1 MVVYYGGTMT
11 ETDRGPEYMGG
22 AAVEA
27 TIFRDFLSYFQLIKI
42 GTEELRYHAVERMW
56 YVKPG
61 LTPADGLHPIRND
74 KDAIA
79 MGKAAAGGVV
89 SLYMEVGE
97 NDSGFGDNEENIE
110 RSVAGSD
117 PEADVSGVR
126 ADEGIVHLLD
136 DSDRTSDPEFAEA
149 MANLG
154 LTGYRRKIRTQYNT
168 DGVEVD
174 QLNEVTA
181 NRSAQQEEIVIPDDG
196 LHGMEFMNGRSPQG
210 HSDAD
215 DEHSDRHSSQG
226 SEEESEEDSTLLS
239 SPISSYRASSRSNH
253 DCVDKVDGEEV
264 NSVAGVEF
272 YDPNCDHN
280 KLVLKPTLRF
290 VSPQQFKE
298 AVTNYS
304 IAVGADINWVRSSRK
319 CKEAVC
325 SEPECKWRVYASWW
339 NKDEAYIIKAVGSPQ
354 TCGRTQ
360 RIKGATAKWIAQ
372 RYMGRFRI
380 DPELNTRHLVK
391 EIGLTYGLEVTVR
404 VCANARKEARRIL
417 EGTLAEQYAKM
428 RSYVSTLQLADPDG
442 LFALEVDPVPG
453 TQTSKFKRLYV
464 GFSSLRLGFLSG
476 CRRMFALDGCFLK
489 GEVKGMLLSAVGKD
503 GNNQMFPIA
512 WAVVEGENRNSWCW
526 FVHLVKT
533 ELLIADGTGWSI
545 ISDQQKVKNL
555 VIVELYLCNIP
566 LTIV

>member
-97 NDSGFGDNEENIE
+97 NDSGFGDNEENI
-110 RSVAGSD
+110 
-117 PEADVSGVR
+117 
-126 ADEGIVHLLD
+126 
-136 DSDRTSDPEFAEA
+136 
-149 MANLG
+149 
-154 LTGYRRKIRTQYNT
+154 
-168 DGVEVD
+168 
-174 QLNEVTA
+174 
-181 NRSAQQEEIVIPDDG
+181 
-196 LHGMEFMNGRSPQG
+196 
-210 HSDAD
+210 
-215 DEHSDRHSSQG
+215 
-226 SEEESEEDSTLLS
+226 
-239 SPISSYRASSRSNH
+239 
-253 DCVDKVDGEEV
+253 
-264 NSVAGVEF
+264 
-272 YDPNCDHN
+272 
-280 KLVLKPTLRF
+280 
-290 VSPQQFKE
+290 
-298 AVTNYS
+298 
-304 IAVGADINWVRSSRK
+304 
-319 CKEAVC
+319 
-325 SEPECKWRVYASWW
+325 ECKWRVYASWW